1 MSVSSQNEATRSGTT
16 RSGSSHP
23 TRRVRRFAEATAIA
37 AVGIAIAFGTTGC
50 GAGQI
55 SQTAN
60 QLPAVNGNSANLGK
74 IELRDVQIIYPAQ
87 NAASVFDNGGPFELS
102 WVIANQSEI
111 DTYRLVNVTA
121 EHGNVTLKDRYDL
134 QPGKA
139 LRAGEPAALIQQTDI
154 PNPVEEKRMTA
165 TLDGTGKSVAVGLTT
180 KLTFTFEK
188 VNANGS
194 TSPAGSVTIDTP
206 IDSGTLLTRQDKVR
220 EAEAPA
226 DEHAEDTPN
235 VLPH

>member
-1 MSVSSQNEATRSGTT
+1 MSVSSLKGSTDGGSTRPS
-16 RSGSSHP
+16 
-23 TRRVRRFAEATAIA
+23 RRVRRLGQATVIA
-37 AVGIAIAFGTTGC
+37 AVGIAVAFGTTGC

-55 SQTAN
+55 AQTAN
-60 QLPAVNGNSANLGK
+60 QLPAVNGNSANLGR

-111 DTYRLVNVTA
+111 DTYRLTNVTA
-121 EHGNVTLKDRYDL
+121 QQGNVTLEDKYDL
-134 QPGKA
+134 LPGKA

-180 KLTFTFEK
+180 KLTFSFEK
-188 VNANGS
+188 VDANGA
-194 TSPAGSVTIDTP
+194 TTPVGSVTVDTP
-206 IDSGTLLTRQDKVR
+206 VDSGTLLTRQDKVR
-220 EAEAPA
+220 EAENPA
-226 DEHAEDTPN
+226 DEHAEEAPN
-235 VLPH
+235 VLPN

>member
-16 RSGSSHP
+16 RSESSHP

-50 GAGQI
+50 GAGQN
-55 SQTAN
+55 SQTSN
-60 QLPAVNGNSANLGK
+60 QLPAVNGNNANLGS
-74 IELRDVQIIYPAQ
+74 IELRDVQIVYPTQ

-111 DTYRLVNVTA
+111 DTYRLTNVTA
-121 EHGNVTLKDRYDL
+121 EQGTVTLKDRYDL

-139 LRAGEPAALIQQTDI
+139 LRAGEPAALVKDSSITD
-154 PNPVEEKRMTA
+154 EKRMSA

-188 VNANGS
+188 VAANGS
-194 TSPAGSVTIDTP
+194 TSPVGSVTVDTP
-206 IDSGTLLTRQDKVR
+206 VDSGTLLTRQDKVR

-226 DEHAEDTPN
+226 DEHAEDAPN
-235 VLPH
+235 VLPN